1 MKLVGRYQI
10 RARIGQGAM
19 ANVYRAYDPE
29 IQRELAIK
37 VLNQQFRRD
46 PECVSRFLQEAR
58 AAGSL
63 SHPNIVT
70 IYDVGEAGGFPYI
83 AMELLTGQPLDNVMR
98 ERGAFASADVL
109 TIGVQLADALAYAHQ
124 LGVVHR
130 DIKPSNIMLTQ
141 DGRTAKI
148 LDFGIARVSEG
159 GSDANATRLMHT
171 QVGQVL
177 GTPRYMSPEQALGR
191 TLDGRSDQFS
201 LGVVLYEMT
210 TGQPAFDGASIA
222 TLAIQITSQT
232 PPPITV
238 MPECP
243 RGLRFIIDKLLAKLP
258 EKRFATGAQLTEALR
273 REIEGSTTAAKESQ
287 VRRLPLHLRFTLL
300 AAGCVAVALT
310 AGITLVLDQQYR
322 AMERVALTSGSS
334 IASFVSS
341 NVALHMME
349 NATRTPEEA
358 DWLPVEAFVKT
369 ASADRN
375 ITEMLIA
382 DRKGVIRAAADHRQV
397 GKTYAN
403 GLRDPIDPELGV
415 AFSSTHEASGEEA
428 FHFKRPIMYAGRE
441 VGQVEVGV
449 RKDELLAAA
458 EFTRLLLGGLAAL
471 MMVVVVGLSFL
482 AGRLV
487 LSPVRR
493 LNAALKDAAAG
504 NLDFRISHGRRD
516 EFGELFDNYNTLAAT
531 LQKEPAPA
539 SAPAPLSHTPTR
551 DLAAAALTPTEMQTL
566 VATALRA

>member
-10 RARIGQGAM
+10 KSRIGQGAM

-70 IYDVGEAGGFPYI
+70 IYDVGEAQGFPYI
-83 AMELLTGQPLDNVMR
+83 AMELLSGQPLDVVMR
-98 ERGAFASADVL
+98 ERGVFDIADVL
-109 TIGVQLADALAYAHQ
+109 NIGVQLSDALSYAHR
-124 LGVVHR
+124 LGIVHR
-130 DIKPSNIMLTQ
+130 DIKPSNVMLSQ
-141 DGRTAKI
+141 DGKTPKI
-148 LDFGIARVSEG
+148 LDFGIARVSEASG
-159 GSDANATRLMHT
+159 DANATRLMHT

-191 TLDGRSDQFS
+191 ELDGRSDLFS
-201 LGVVLYEMT
+201 LGVVLYEMI
-210 TGQPAFDGASIA
+210 TGKPAFNGASIA
-222 TLAIQITSQT
+222 TLALQITSQ
-232 PPPITV
+232 PHQPIAV

-243 RGLRFIIDKLLAKLP
+243 RGLRFIVDKMLAKLP
-258 EKRFATGAQLTEALR
+258 EKRFVDCAQATEALR
-273 REIEGSTTAAKESQ
+273 REAGGWATATSEAK
-287 VRRLPLHLRFTLL
+287 VRRLPLHLRFMML
-300 AAGCVAVALT
+300 ATGCVAAVLSL
-310 AGITLVLDQQYR
+310 GIALVLDQQYR

-341 NVALHMME
+341 NVALHMVE
-349 NATRTPEEA
+349 NSARSPEEA

-369 ASADRN
+369 ASVDKN

-382 DRKGVIRAAADHRQV
+382 DRKGVIRAAANPGLI
-397 GKTYAN
+397 GKTYA
-403 GLRDPIDPELGV
+403 GGRRDTIDPELGV
-415 AFSSTHEASGEEA
+415 AYVSTRDASGAEA
-428 FHFKRPIMYAGRE
+428 FHFTRPIMYAGRE

-449 RKDELLAAA
+449 RKSELLEAAG
-458 EFTRLLLGGLAAL
+458 FTRLLLMSLGAI
-471 MMVVVVGLSFL
+471 MMAVVIGLSFL

-493 LNAALKDAAAG
+493 LNSALKDAAGG
-504 NLDFRISHGRRD
+504 NLDFRITHGRRD
-516 EFGELFDNYNTLAAT
+516 EFGDLFDNFNTLAAN
-531 LQKEPAPA
+531 LQRETVSPPQAFQPVNA
-539 SAPAPLSHTPTR
+539 ANSNSNA
-551 DLAAAALTPTEMQTL
+551 DLAAT
-566 VATALRA
+566 VLRA